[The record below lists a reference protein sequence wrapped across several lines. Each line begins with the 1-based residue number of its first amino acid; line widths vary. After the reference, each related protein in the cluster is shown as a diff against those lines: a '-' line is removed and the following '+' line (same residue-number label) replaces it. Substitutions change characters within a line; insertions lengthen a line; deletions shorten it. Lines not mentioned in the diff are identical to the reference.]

1 MIVKW
6 SSIVS
11 ISVTLNGKQTVLE
24 KTETIGDLL
33 REKGLEHNKVVV
45 EVNRNIIKQDQFE
58 QFTIKNRDKVEVLR
72 FVGGG

>member
-1 MIVKW
+1 
-6 SSIVS
+6 VS

-33 REKGLEHNKVVV
+33 REKGLEHNRVVV

>member
-33 REKGLEHNKVVV
+33 REKGLEHNRVVV

>member
-1 MIVKW
+1 M
-6 SSIVS
+6 S
-11 ISVTLNGKQTVLE
+11 ISVMLNGKQTVLE

-45 EVNRNIIKQDQFE
+45 EVNRNIIKQHQFE
-58 QFTIKNRDKVEVLR
+58 QFKIKNGDKVEVLR